1 MKKKALAIILA
12 ASGCWSGVAVAAMVA
27 RVSLSVGDVTLIRP
41 DGTTAKLLR
50 GAEVSEQD
58 RIVTGKDGMAM
69 LIFVDQGRVA
79 LRPDSELLIRKY
91 ADDPT
96 GQATQLQLDLARG
109 TVRQISGR
117 AAQRQPDRYRLN
129 TPIAAI
135 GVRGTD
141 FLAKAT
147 SASVQTYVHEG
158 AITLQPMQMG
168 QSMGGQTLGKAGQS
182 HYLQARA
189 EGAVELQQV
198 HAEEA
203 ARLFGIRLGRPA
215 VVAAQ
220 QTTTTDAT
228 LRADAPL
235 LAQAS
240 TVTRGNWSQTTD
252 AGAASALDSGTLQG
266 NPGTQPPAVTP
277 EPLPPPAPA
286 PAPEPPP
293 APAPAPAPPP
303 ANVVVPL
310 PTQLVWGKFRDA
322 DQLPLTLPVTYE
334 EASAGRKVTVGQI
347 GAYALWREGA
357 GPSSALR
364 GTADFAMAAGE
375 GYYSAGGQN
384 TMLSL
389 SQPQLQVNFDNKT
402 FNTQLGLTGD
412 GVPTAQ
418 LSVSGKVDTEGMFLG
433 RTTDQRVAGALNA
446 LGNQAGYLFQINAAT
461 GTYNGIT
468 LWTQK

>member
-1 MKKKALAIILA
+1 MKNKAMTIILA
-12 ASGCWSGVAVAAMVA
+12 AAAGWAGMASATMVA
-27 RVSLSVGDVTLIRP
+27 RVSLAVGDVTLTRP
-41 DGTTAKLLR
+41 DGTTTAVLR
-50 GAEVSEQD
+50 GAEVAEQD

-69 LIFVDQGRVA
+69 LIFVDQGRLA
-79 LRPDSELLIRKY
+79 IRPDSELVIRKY

-147 SASVQTYVHEG
+147 AAAVQTYVHEG
-158 AITLQPMQMG
+158 AITVQPMQMG
-168 QSMGGQTLGKAGQS
+168 QAMGRQTLGEAGQA

-198 HAEEA
+198 RAEEMD
-203 ARLFGIRLGRPA
+203 RLFGIRLARPA
-215 VVAAQ
+215 VAAAQ
-220 QTTTTDAT
+220 AQPPAAEAVVA
-228 LRADAPL
+228 RADAPL

-240 TVTRGNWSQTTD
+240 ATPTRGNWAPVSTS
-252 AGAASALDSGTLQG
+252 AGGAASALDNSAAQT
-266 NPGTQPPAVTP
+266 
-277 EPLPPPAPA
+277 PPPPIAQKPVV
-286 PAPEPPP
+286 PEPP
-293 APAPAPAPPP
+293 AAI
-303 ANVVVPL
+303 PL

-322 DQLPLTLPVTYE
+322 NQLPLTLPVAYA
-334 EASAGRKVTVGQI
+334 EASAGREVTVGELA
-347 GAYALWREGA
+347 AYALWREGR
-357 GPSSALR
+357 GPLPTLR
-364 GTADFAMAAGE
+364 GTADFALAAGE
-375 GYYSAGGQN
+375 GYYTAGGQTTALRLN
-384 TMLSL
+384 
-389 SQPQLQVNFDNKT
+389 QPQLQVDFDKMR
-402 FNTQLGLTGD
+402 FSTQLGITGV
-412 GVPTAQ
+412 GVPSAQ
-418 LSVSGKVDTEGMFLG
+418 LAVSGKVDTEGLFLG

-446 LGNQAGYLFQINAAT
+446 LGNQAGYLFQLNAAT

>member
-1 MKKKALAIILA
+1 MKNKALTIIVA
-12 ASGCWSGVAVAAMVA
+12 ASGCWFGMASAAMVA
-27 RVSLSVGDVTLIRP
+27 RVSLSVGEVTLIRP

-96 GQATQLQLDLARG
+96 GLATQLQLDLARG

-168 QSMGGQTLGKAGQS
+168 QSMGAQTLGEAGQS

-189 EGAVELQQV
+189 EGALELQQV
-198 HAEEA
+198 QAEEA

-215 VVAAQ
+215 VVTAQ
-220 QTTTTDAT
+220 QTTATATATDSS

-240 TVTRGNWSQTTD
+240 TVTRGNWLQTTD
-252 AGAASALDSGTLQG
+252 AGAASALDSGTLQESL
-266 NPGTQPPAVTP
+266 GTQRPAVSPQPVQPTSPP
-277 EPLPPPAPA
+277 EPLPPA
-286 PAPEPPP
+286 
-293 APAPAPAPPP
+293 
-303 ANVVVPL
+303 VVVPL
-310 PTQLVWGKFRDA
+310 PTQLVWGKFRNA

-357 GPSSALR
+357 GPSSTLR

-384 TMLSL
+384 TVLSL

-402 FNTQLGLTGD
+402 FNTQLGMNGD
-412 GVPTAQ
+412 GVPAAQ

>member
-1 MKKKALAIILA
+1 MKNKALAIILA
-12 ASGCWSGVAVAAMVA
+12 ATGCWSGMASAAMVA

-220 QTTTTDAT
+220 QNTTTDAA

-240 TVTRGNWSQTTD
+240 TVTRGNWSQTTN
-252 AGAASALDSGTLQG
+252 AGAASALDSGALQG
-266 NPGTQPPAVTP
+266 NPVTHPPAVSP
-277 EPLPPPAPA
+277 EPV
-286 PAPEPPP
+286 
-293 APAPAPAPPP
+293 PPP
-303 ANVVVPL
+303 ANVAVPL

-334 EASAGRKVTVGQI
+334 EASAGRKVTVGQLS
-347 GAYALWREGA
+347 AYALWREGG
-357 GPSSALR
+357 GPPSTLR

-384 TMLSL
+384 TVLSL
-389 SQPQLQVNFDNKT
+389 GQPQLQVNFDNKT
-402 FNTQLGLTGD
+402 FSTQLGITGD